1 MFSSYVAHFDS
12 FVCFVLAMILLFKMA
27 PKSYL
32 EKKKKTNLR
41 SCPVSYGEKM
51 FQVLPAARASA
62 PLLFGTRRPEK
73 AFQ

>member
-32 EKKKKTNLR
+32 EKKKQT
-41 SCPVSYGEKM
+41 
-51 FQVLPAARASA
+51 
-62 PLLFGTRRPEK
+62 
-73 AFQ
+73 